1 MLNLGFEPRWVS
13 STTRNLTSWVRM
25 IPKEVAV
32 NATPIVAMYSP
43 RKEKNIIYQNILGED
58 DTEDHTKIFC
68 CKVVSFPSI
77 WVPLHHE
84 KLKRED
90 IQPVG

>member
-25 IPKEVAV
+25 IPKEVTI

-43 RKEKNIIYQNILGED
+43 RKEKKYNIPKYFG
-58 DTEDHTKIFC
+58 
-68 CKVVSFPSI
+68 
-77 WVPLHHE
+77 
-84 KLKRED
+84 
-90 IQPVG
+90 